1 MATYK
6 NFEELD
12 IWNDAISLAE
22 KIYRLTLEGELAKDR
37 GMKDQIRRSV
47 ASISNNI
54 AEGFE
59 YNNNREFVKFLRYAK
74 GSTGEFRNQ
83 IIILHRVNM
92 ISEEMFKPM
101 YKRAFELDNKIGKLI
116 NYLKQYEKLKKTS
129 SPL

>member
-12 IWNDAISLAE
+12 IWKDSVSLAE
-22 KIYRLTLEGELAKDR
+22 QIYKLTLKGELAKDW

-59 YNNNREFVKFLRYAK
+59 YNNNRDFVKFLRYAK

-83 IIILHRVNM
+83 LIILHRVNM
-92 ISEEMFKPM
+92 INKEMYELM
-101 YKRAFELDNKIGKLI
+101 YKRTFELGNKIGKLI
-116 NYLKQYEKLKKTS
+116 NYLRQYEKLKNNN
-129 SPL
+129 

>member
-1 MATYK
+1 MATYT

-12 IWNDAISLAE
+12 IWKDAVDLAE
-22 KIYRLTLEGELAKDR
+22 ETYRLSFGGELAKDR

-59 YNNNREFVKFLRYAK
+59 YNNNRDFVKFLRYAK

-83 IIILHRVNM
+83 LTILYRVKM
-92 ISEEMFKPM
+92 IDVEPYELM
-101 YKRAFELDNKIGKLI
+101 YRKSINLGQKIGRLI
-116 NYLKQYEKLKKTS
+116 SYLKQYEQNKK
-129 SPL
+129 

>member
-12 IWNDAISLAE
+12 IWKDAIDLAE
-22 KIYRLTLEGELAKDR
+22 ETYRLSFTGELSRDW

-59 YNNNREFVKFLRYAK
+59 YNNNRDFVKFLRYAK
-74 GSTGEFRNQ
+74 G
-83 IIILHRVNM
+83 
-92 ISEEMFKPM
+92 
-101 YKRAFELDNKIGKLI
+101 
-116 NYLKQYEKLKKTS
+116 
-129 SPL
+129 

>member
-12 IWNDAISLAE
+12 IWKDAISLAE
-22 KIYRLTLEGELAKDR
+22 EIYKLTLKGELAKDW

-59 YNNNREFVKFLRYAK
+59 YNNNRDFVKFLRYAK

-83 IIILHRVNM
+83 LIILHRVNM
-92 ISEEMFKPM
+92 INKEIYELM
-101 YKRAFELDNKIGKLI
+101 YKRTFELGTKIGKLI
-116 NYLKQYEKLKKTS
+116 DYLRQYEKLKNNS
-129 SPL
+129 

>member
-12 IWNDAISLAE
+12 IWKDAISLAE
-22 KIYRLTLEGELAKDR
+22 QIYRLTLDGELAKDW

-59 YNNNREFVKFLRYAK
+59 YNNNRDFVKFLRYAK

-83 IIILHRVNM
+83 LIILYRVNM
-92 ISEEMFKPM
+92 ISEEKCAPM
-101 YKRAFELDNKIGKLI
+101 YKRTIDLGNKIGKLI
-116 NYLKQYEKLKKTS
+116 SYLKQYENNKTRNK
-129 SPL
+129 

>member
-12 IWNDAISLAE
+12 IWKDAISLAE
-22 KIYRLTLEGELAKDR
+22 EIYKLTLKGELAKDW

-59 YNNNREFVKFLRYAK
+59 YNNNRDFVKFLRYAK

-83 IIILHRVNM
+83 LIILHRVNM
-92 ISEEMFKPM
+92 INKEIYELM
-101 YKRAFELDNKIGKLI
+101 YKRTFELGTKIGKLI
-116 NYLKQYEKLKKTS
+116 NYLRQYEKLKNNS
-129 SPL
+129 

>member
-12 IWNDAISLAE
+12 IWKDAISLAE
-22 KIYRLTLEGELAKDR
+22 KVYKVTLEGELAKDW

-83 IIILHRVNM
+83 LIILHRVNM
-92 ISEEMFKPM
+92 INKEIYELM
-101 YKRAFELDNKIGKLI
+101 YKQTFDLGNKIGKLI
-116 NYLKQYEKLKKTS
+116 NYLKQYEKLKNNT
-129 SPL
+129 